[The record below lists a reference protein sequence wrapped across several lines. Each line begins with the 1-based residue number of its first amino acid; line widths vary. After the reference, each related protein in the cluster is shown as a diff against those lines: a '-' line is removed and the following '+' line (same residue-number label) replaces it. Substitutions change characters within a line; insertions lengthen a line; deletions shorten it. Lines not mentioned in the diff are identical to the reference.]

1 MKLKLLFL
9 AILFFFAVNVS
20 FAQKGDAKAK
30 AKTYTEQLAKQLKL
44 TPAQEKQVLAINEDT
59 NMKLE
64 KAKGAEDKAI
74 KQARIKAIGAILT
87 ADQKKIFDKNFAG
100 GKN

>member
-1 MKLKLLFL
+1 MKLKLLFF
-9 AILFFFAVNVS
+9 AILFFFTVNVS

-30 AKTYTEQLAKQLKL
+30 AKVYTEQLTSQLKL
-44 TPAQEKQVLAINEDT
+44 TPAQSKQVLAINEDT

-64 KAKGAEDKAI
+64 KAKGSEDKAI

-87 ADQKKIFDKNFAG
+87 ADQKKIFDKNFGG